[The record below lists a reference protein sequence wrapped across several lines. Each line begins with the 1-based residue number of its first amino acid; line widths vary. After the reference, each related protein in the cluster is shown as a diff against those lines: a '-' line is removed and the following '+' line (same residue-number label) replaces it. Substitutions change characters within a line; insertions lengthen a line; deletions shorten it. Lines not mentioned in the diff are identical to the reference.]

1 MKNEF
6 AILALVVPG
15 LLLVGWAALYF
26 FAALAPSIAKFMAV
40 LGG

>member
-6 AILALVVPG
+6 AILALVMPG
-15 LLLVGWAALYF
+15 LMLVRWAALYF
-26 FAALAPSIAKFMAV
+26 FAALAPSIAKLMAV